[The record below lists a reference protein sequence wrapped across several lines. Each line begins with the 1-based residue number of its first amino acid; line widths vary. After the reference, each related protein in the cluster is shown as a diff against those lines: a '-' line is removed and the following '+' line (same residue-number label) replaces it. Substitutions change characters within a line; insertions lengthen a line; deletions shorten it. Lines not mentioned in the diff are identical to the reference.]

1 MASVS
6 SVLEQAAAAKKASH
20 ELSLLSCDARS
31 HILLCTARVLRDRA
45 DAVLKANALDLTAA
59 HEADMSE
66 GLIDRLMLT
75 PARLEDMASSLEEI
89 SRQPD
94 PLGRVVGGSVLASGI
109 HMQQITVPMGVVCVI
124 YEARPNVTIDAFA
137 LCIKSGNAAVLKGG
151 SAAKH
156 SCAALSEICKE
167 GLRQAQVTPDAI
179 QYIMATSHEET
190 QTLMRC
196 RESIDLLIPRGSARL
211 IQSVVQHATI
221 PTIETGVGNCHIYLH
236 ASYASDED
244 LERATRILINA
255 KCSRPGVCNACESLL
270 VDEAVAEK
278 ALPVLL
284 KALASQQVEVRG
296 CARTQEIAKAKGF
309 SIASADEEDWGRE
322 YLDLILSVRVVSGL
336 DEAIAH
342 INRYGTGHS
351 EAILTNDFRAAQSFC
366 ARVDA
371 AAVYVN
377 ASTRFTD
384 GGCFGMGAEIG
395 ISTQKLHARGP
406 MGAFA
411 LTTTKYLLIGD
422 GQIR

>member
-1 MASVS
+1 
-6 SVLEQAAAAKKASH
+6 
-20 ELSLLSCDARS
+20 
-31 HILLCTARVLRDRA
+31 
-45 DAVLKANALDLTAA
+45 
-59 HEADMSE
+59 
-66 GLIDRLMLT
+66 
-75 PARLEDMASSLEEI
+75 
-89 SRQPD
+89 
-94 PLGRVVGGSVLASGI
+94 
-109 HMQQITVPMGVVCVI
+109 
-124 YEARPNVTIDAFA
+124 
-137 LCIKSGNAAVLKGG
+137 
-151 SAAKH
+151 
-156 SCAALSEICKE
+156 
-167 GLRQAQVTPDAI
+167 
-179 QYIMATSHEET
+179 
-190 QTLMRC
+190 MRC